1 MKYIVPAAVFL
12 QMASVGMSRRHDQM
26 LDNVRRMTW
35 TSWVGLVLATFFV
48 PAGLALQL
56 GRVLPLNTAG
66 MAGLFLVGAAPG
78 APLMTRNF
86 AKRGFDMQLAAA

>member
-12 QMASVGMSRRHDQM
+12 QMVSVGMSLRQDQM

-35 TSWVGLVLATFFV
+35 TSWVELVLATFFV

-56 GRVLPLNTAG
+56 G
-66 MAGLFLVGAAPG
+66 
-78 APLMTRNF
+78 
-86 AKRGFDMQLAAA
+86 